1 MFLLVISITCR
12 DNEVN
17 GEELLRITVA
27 LSTQYFGSC
36 ELERPGVTCLPIT
49 GSGAVF
55 ISGSS
60 VGAEKAFGKNSW
72 KF

>member
-27 LSTQYFGSC
+27 LSTQYFGFY
-36 ELERPGVTCLPIT
+36 EQERPGVTCLPIT
-49 GSGAVF
+49 GNGAVF
-55 ISGSS
+55 ISDSS
-60 VGAEKAFGKNSW
+60 VGVEKVYGKNSW